1 MRTRTLIKEATMKS
15 SRVFKAILIAVGI
28 AVLLGVAG
36 VVVMSLWNWLIP
48 VLFGGPTLRFWQ
60 AIGLLALTRIL
71 VGRVGRGPGHWGWRG
86 RMRQDWQRMTP
97 EEREKLRETFLKRCG
112 GRDVPESGPKA

>member
-1 MRTRTLIKEATMKS
+1 MKS
-15 SRVFKAILIAVGI
+15 FIFSKVILIVIGIAAVLGVVGI
-28 AVLLGVAG
+28 
-36 VVVMSLWNWLIP
+36 VVMSLWNWLIP
-48 VLFGGPTLRFWQ
+48 ALFGGPALRFWQ

-97 EEREKLRETFLKRCG
+97 EEREKLRETFLRRCG
-112 GRDVPESGPKA
+112 GRSTPESEPKA

>member
-1 MRTRTLIKEATMKS
+1 VRSFRFS
-15 SRVFKAILIAVGI
+15 KAILIAICI
-28 AVLLGVAG
+28 AAVLGVAG

-48 VLFGGPTLRFWQ
+48 ALFGGPVLHFWQ
-60 AIGLLALTRIL
+60 AIGLLALTRLL

-97 EEREKLRETFLKRCG
+97 EEREKLRETFTRRCG
-112 GRDVPESGPKA
+112 GRGMPEGEPKA

>member
-1 MRTRTLIKEATMKS
+1 VKL
-15 SRVFKAILIAVGI
+15 SRFSKAILIIVCVAAV
-28 AVLLGVAG
+28 LGVAG

-48 VLFGGPTLRFWQ
+48 ALFGGPVLRFWQ

-97 EEREKLRETFLKRCG
+97 EERERLRETYSRRCS
-112 GRDVPESGPKA
+112 GRSMPEGEPKA

>member
-1 MRTRTLIKEATMKS
+1 MRL
-15 SRVFKAILIAVGI
+15 SRFSKAILIAIGI
-28 AVLLGVAG
+28 AAVLGLAG

-48 VLFGGPTLRFWQ
+48 ALFGGPALHFWL
-60 AIGLLALTRIL
+60 AVGLLARTRIL

-97 EEREKLRETFLKRCG
+97 EERETFLKRCG
-112 GRDVPESGPKA
+112 GRSMPEGEPKA

>member
-1 MRTRTLIKEATMKS
+1 MKPS
-15 SRVFKAILIAVGI
+15 KFLKTGLIAVGI
-28 AVLLGVAG
+28 GAVLGLAG

-48 VLFGGPTLRFWQ
+48 ALFGGPVLHFWQ
-60 AIGLLALTRIL
+60 ALGLLVLTRIL

-97 EEREKLRETFLKRCG
+97 EDRATLRETVLRRWG
-112 GRDVPESGPKA
+112 GDRSVPGGEPKA

>member
-1 MRTRTLIKEATMKS
+1 MKL
-15 SRVFKAILIAVGI
+15 SRFSKAVLIAVCI
-28 AVLLGVAG
+28 AAVLGLAG

-48 VLFGGPTLRFWQ
+48 ALFGGPTLHFWQ

-71 VGRVGRGPGHWGWRG
+71 VGRVGRGSGHWGWRG

-97 EEREKLRETFLKRCG
+97 EEREKLRETFSRRCG
-112 GRDVPESGPKA
+112 ARSAPESEPKA